1 MVQDNNIQNNQ
12 EEESEIDLVEMA
24 QKLWAGKKTIIKGC
38 IIGAVLGLVVA
49 LSIPKE
55 YTTTIKL
62 SPEISD
68 SKGKMGGGL
77 STLASMAGVNLS
89 QGNSVDAVY
98 PNLYPDVVSSVP
110 FIVNLFD
117 VQVTTSDGKT
127 MAVADYMKNETHGAW
142 WSAILSFPGKAIGW
156 FISLF
161 KDKEEGEGTINPYHL
176 TTDQWQMVEG
186 LRKRISADV
195 DTKTSVITIG
205 STMQDPVV
213 SAQLADTVAENLK
226 RHITQYRIQKAVN
239 DVEYAQKINNSAR
252 KDYYEAQQ
260 RYADYVDKNHNVAL
274 NSRRTEEERLS
285 NEASLAFNLY
295 NTTAAQLQQ
304 LKAKVQENTP
314 VYAVIQ
320 PATVP
325 HKANSSRLMKLVA
338 FTFLGFVV
346 TAAWVIFGALVKDT
360 VDRIKGDT
368 PEAKI
373 NIKD

>member
-1 MVQDNNIQNNQ
+1 MIQDNNIQNTP
-12 EEESEIDLVEMA
+12 EEESEIDLVEIA
-24 QKLWAGKKTIIKGC
+24 QKLWAGRKTIIKGC

-49 LSIPKE
+49 FSIPKE
-55 YTTTIKL
+55 YTTNIKL

-68 SKGKMGGGL
+68 SKGRMGGGL
-77 STLASMAGVNLS
+77 SALASMAGVNMS
-89 QGNSVDAVY
+89 QGRSVDAVN

-110 FIVNLFD
+110 FIVNLFN
-117 VQVTTSDGKT
+117 VNVTTSDGET
-127 MAVADYMKNETHGAW
+127 MTVADYLQNETHGAW
-142 WSAILSFPGKAIGW
+142 WGTILGLPGKAIGGI
-156 FISLF
+156 ISLF
-161 KDKEEGEGTINPYHL
+161 KDKEEGSGQINPFHL
-176 TTDQWQMVEG
+176 TKDQWQMVQN
-186 LRKRISADV
+186 LSKRISADV
-195 DTKTSVITIG
+195 DTKTLVITIG

-239 DVEYAQKINNSAR
+239 DVEYSQKINDSAR

-260 RYADYVDKNHNVAL
+260 RYADYVDKNHNVAFS
-274 NSRRTEEERLS
+274 SRRTEEERLR

-295 NTTAAQLQQ
+295 NNTATQLQQ
-304 LKAKVQENTP
+304 FKTKVQENTP

-325 HKANSSRLMKLVA
+325 LKANSSRLLKLVA

-368 PEAKI
+368 PESKI
-373 NIKD
+373 NIEE